1 MEEIYACGGRLELV
15 HTLTD
20 SQAVQKSGRV
30 FVDDFCAAHRIPVV
44 KGRNINDAAVVAAIE
59 AARLDWLFIIGWSQI
74 AGDAVLGSTTR
85 GVLGIHPTL
94 LPEGRGRAAIPWA
107 ILRGL
112 RTTGVTLFK
121 LDANVDTGPII
132 AQKRIGVDERETA
145 TTLYEK
151 VAVAHRDVIRGAWP
165 DLASDA
171 VVLGPQDE
179 ALASY
184 WPARTPADGELSA
197 NMTVAEID
205 RLVRATTKPYP
216 GAFIKRE
223 RDVLR
228 IWAGRPVTGF
238 SEREFLGPV
247 VRGRDGTFEAEK
259 YSTEPLEDR

>member
-30 FVDDFCAAHRIPVV
+30 FVDDFCAGHHIPVV
-44 KGRNINDAAVVAAIE
+44 KGRNINDAAVVASIE

-74 AGDAVLGSTTR
+74 AGDAVLGATTR

-94 LPEGRGRAAIPWA
+94 LPQGRGRAAIPWA
-107 ILRGL
+107 ILKGL
-112 RTTGVTLFK
+112 QTTGVTLFK

-132 AQKRIGVDERETA
+132 AQKRIKVDERETA

-165 DLASDA
+165 DLAADA
-171 VVLGPQDE
+171 VGLRPQDE
-179 ALASY
+179 TLASY

-197 NMTVAEID
+197 TVAEID
-205 RLVRATTKPYP
+205 RLVRAATRPYP

-223 RDVLR
+223 HDVLR
-228 IWAGRPVTGF
+228 IWAGRPVKGF
-238 SEREFLGPV
+238 SERASHGPL
-247 VRGRDGTFEAEK
+247 VRGRDGTFEAEQ
-259 YSTEPLEDR
+259 YSSEPLEDQ